1 MWTCSFS
8 SPASR
13 RWVRSGPWRRVS
25 ARRPAR
31 ASMSAPSPRCTASS
45 RKGPLRAD
53 RRGLALCVVSA
64 AGFGAMAIL
73 AKDAF
78 AAGVGVLPL
87 LSLRFALATALL
99 WTVAFV
105 RGSARLERR
114 TLGAALALGAIGYA
128 LQSSAFFAALERIDA
143 SLTALL
149 LYAYPALVAL
159 GAVALGRERLSG
171 VKLAALALATGG
183 TAAVLLG
190 GGTGSLDALG
200 VALALGAAVAYAVY
214 ILVADV
220 ALRGAD
226 PFAAAAAVTTG
237 AAVSFALAG
246 VVSGRLDLGFGAG
259 GWLDVAGIAVVS
271 TVVPI
276 TTFLLGLAR
285 IGAASA
291 SIVSTVEPVI
301 TVALAFA
308 VLGERLRPAQA
319 AGGALVLGAV
329 VLTARSRRWA
339 PRAAR
344 ARAA

>member
-1 MWTCSFS
+1 
-8 SPASR
+8 
-13 RWVRSGPWRRVS
+13 V
-25 ARRPAR
+25 
-31 ASMSAPSPRCTASS
+31 
-45 RKGPLRAD
+45 RAD

-73 AKDAF
+73 AKDAY
-78 AAGVGVLPL
+78 AAGLGVLTL
-87 LSLRFALATALL
+87 LALRFALATALL
-99 WTVAFV
+99 WAVALA
-105 RGSARLERR
+105 RGTARLPRR
-114 TLGAALALGAIGYA
+114 ALLAALTLGAVGYT

-149 LYAYPALVAL
+149 LYAYPSLVAL
-159 GAVALGRERLSG
+159 GAIALGRERLSTG
-171 VKLAALALATGG
+171 KLAALALASVG

-190 GGTGSLDALG
+190 GGTGGLDGLG
-200 VALALGAAVAYAVY
+200 VALALGAAVAYAIY

-237 AAVSFALAG
+237 AGVSFAVAAVVAG
-246 VVSGRLDLGFGAG
+246 KLDLGFDST
-259 GWLDVAGIAVVS
+259 GWLDVAGIAVIS

-291 SIVSTVEPVI
+291 SIVSTVEPVV

-308 VLGERLRPAQA
+308 LLGERLHAAQA
-319 AGGALVLGAV
+319 LGGALVLGALV
-329 VLTARSRRWA
+329 VLQ
-339 PRAAR
+339 RAALR
-344 ARAA
+344 GAPALA